1 MNGTVNPDREDE
13 DNACFPSELRFVRC
27 GRRERW
33 REANLGH
40 QEIHFGWS
48 EFPHSVLQRKDL
60 DELKDLMTREYTE
73 RKFKNESARKTALS
87 NSLRELLDALQPEC
101 FTWITIAHDKLW
113 WCTAKQ
119 GIEVARMKQTLK
131 DISPHVVTEHGQIN
145 R

>member
-48 EFPHSVLQRKDL
+48 EFPHR
-60 DELKDLMTREYTE
+60 
-73 RKFKNESARKTALS
+73 
-87 NSLRELLDALQPEC
+87 
-101 FTWITIAHDKLW
+101 
-113 WCTAKQ
+113 CTAKQ